1 MAEVAGLVTGLA
13 GLVSNCVD
21 CLEYIRLGRNFGR
34 DYQTC
39 QLRLDVAKTR
49 LGRWGEGIKVN
60 QDFPSV
66 TESSPS
72 GDQRFQLARSILEQ
86 IMLLFESTQKTSQR
100 YESVAEQRDLVL
112 FDEDEMKPIFRG
124 LHNRLKSLARRRQK
138 NTSLCKKTACALYDA
153 KSFDRLLDNI
163 TALVEELEKLF
174 PVDVDC
180 RRLAQSEIEGVEDEQ
195 SLTALRDAA
204 DGVDKTLS
212 EAVSQKIATIPGRNY
227 AKDVKTE
234 DRARVQVG
242 HQFNEILGL
251 IGTEQTTNSVET
263 VVAKGESRIQIGSR
277 FGGRG
282 IFDD

>member
-1 MAEVAGLVTGLA
+1 MADAVGLITGLA

-21 CLEYIRLGRNFGR
+21 SLEYIRLGRNFGR

-39 QLRLDVAKTR
+39 QLRLDIAKTR
-49 LGRWGEGIKVN
+49 LGRWGEGIKIN
-60 QDFPSV
+60 PDLPSV
-66 TESSPS
+66 VGSSS

-86 IMLLFESTQKTSQR
+86 IMVLFESTQKTSQR
-100 YESVAEQRDLVL
+100 YEMVAEQRDLVL
-112 FDEDEMKPIFRG
+112 FNEDEMKPIFRG
-124 LHNRLKSLARRRQK
+124 LHNRLKSLAYQRQK
-138 NTSLCKKTACALYDA
+138 DTSLYNKTTWALYDA
-153 KSFDRLLDNI
+153 KSFDRLLDDI
-163 TALVEELEKLF
+163 TTLVGELETLF
-174 PVDVDC
+174 PVEVDC
-180 RRLAQSEIEGVEDEQ
+180 RRLVQFEIEEVEDEQ

-212 EAVSQKIATIPGRNY
+212 EAVGQKIETILGRNY

-242 HQFNEILGL
+242 HQFSEIWGFV
-251 IGTEQTTNSVET
+251 GTDQATNSVDT
-263 VVAKGESRIQIGSR
+263 VVAKGESRIQIGSM